1 MWAYVS
7 SKNLKYLIKSNDMNI
22 SVLKDFNLL

>member
-1 MWAYVS
+1 MWAYGS
-7 SKNLKYLIKSNDMNI
+7 SQNFKYLIKSNDMNI